1 MAKFQVVFNTQA
13 SYTFEFDTDDTDGE
27 IDENATEYDVWNWL
41 EAGYGDRLLDRAND
55 SNWLDTVDAE
65 ITGITPI
72 EEENNDD
79 IN

>member
-27 IDENATEYDVWNWL
+27 MDDNATGDDVWNWL
-41 EAGYGDRLLDRAND
+41 EEGYGDRLLDQAND

-65 ITGITPI
+65 ITSV
-72 EEENNDD
+72 EKEDE
-79 IN
+79 